1 MDMKKKTHRER
12 EKTRKKTEWG
22 RQQEANDLHWVL
34 LYIPFSF
41 LLPILPSLRL
51 MSLCVIVV
59 VRLILFFFF
68 YLNCCYSLMCFVL
81 CDDAADV
88 DANADAMN
96 CFFYIERAALCLFS
110 SYVGQIV
117 NYTIQ
122 REHPTN
128 FLGYTHCDAIFRVII
143 GDFFFRFVRNRLFG
157 FFKLFHGKPCIL
169 T

>member
-1 MDMKKKTHRER
+1 
-12 EKTRKKTEWG
+12 
-22 RQQEANDLHWVL
+22 
-34 LYIPFSF
+34 
-41 LLPILPSLRL
+41 
-51 MSLCVIVV
+51 
-59 VRLILFFFF
+59 
-68 YLNCCYSLMCFVL
+68 MCFVL

-96 CFFYIERAALCLFS
+96 CFFFYIERAALCLFS

-128 FLGYTHCDAIFRVII
+128 VLGVHTLRCDFSRYNWR
-143 GDFFFRFVRNRLFG
+143 FFFRFVRNRLFG

-169 T
+169 TYTTALFLFCMPFLKKKV